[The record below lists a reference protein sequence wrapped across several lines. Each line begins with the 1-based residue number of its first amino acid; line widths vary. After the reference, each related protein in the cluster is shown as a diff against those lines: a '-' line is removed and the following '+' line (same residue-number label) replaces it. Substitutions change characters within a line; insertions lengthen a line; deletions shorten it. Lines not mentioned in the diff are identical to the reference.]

1 MALIEEVNGSFS
13 SKGKLFKRFYI
24 SQKKREWLLG
34 YLCITPWLIGFSIF
48 TLGAMIYSFFLS
60 FATTDMLTGTHFVG
74 FENFTDLFQDGLVLQ
89 SLKVTF
95 LYAFGAVPLGIICS
109 LMIALLLNQQI
120 PGRSVWRMIYYLPS
134 VVTGIAVA
142 ILWSWIFN
150 PRIGLLNSALAAI
163 GIQGPTW
170 IYSEQWAL
178 PSMILMSMW
187 GVGGNMLLY
196 LAGLQGI
203 PTPLYDAAKIDG
215 ASAVQ
220 RFRYVTVPMLSPT
233 IFFTL
238 ITGIIASFQF
248 FTEPYAMTKGGPNNA
263 TLSIMLY
270 IYRKSFQQLHFGYAS
285 LLAWVLFII
294 ILAFTLLVL
303 RSSSIWVYYEGEQ
316 RKT

>member
-1 MALIEEVNGSFS
+1 MAQTGEANVAFS
-13 SKGKLFKRFYI
+13 PKGKLFKRFYI

-48 TLGAMIYSFFLS
+48 TLGAMIYSFYLS
-60 FATTDMLTGTHFVG
+60 FTTTDMLTGTRFVG
-74 FENFTDLFQDGLVLQ
+74 LANFNDLLQDSLVLQ

-95 LYAFGAVPLGIICS
+95 LYAFGAVPLGIIFS

-150 PRIGLLNSALAAI
+150 PRIGLLNSALAVI

-178 PSMILMSMW
+178 PSMVLMSMW

-215 ASAVQ
+215 ANALH
-220 RFRYVTVPMLSPT
+220 RLRYITIPMLSPT

-238 ITGIIASFQF
+238 ITGIIAAFQF

-285 LLAWVLFII
+285 VLAWVLFII

-316 RKT
+316 RKI

>member
-1 MALIEEVNGSFS
+1 MTLTKEMNGNSF
-13 SKGKLFKRFYI
+13 SKGKLFKRFYL

-34 YLCITPWLIGFSIF
+34 YLCISPWLFGFLVF
-48 TLGAMIYSFFLS
+48 TLGAMVYSFFLA
-60 FATTDMLTGTHFVG
+60 FTNTDMLTGTRFVG
-74 FENFTDLFQDGLVLQ
+74 FANFYDLSQDTLVLQ

-95 LYAFGAVPLGIICS
+95 LYAFGAVPLGIFFS

-120 PGRSVWRMIYYLPS
+120 PGRSVWRMVYYLPS

-163 GIQGPTW
+163 GIQGPAW

-220 RFRYVTVPMLSPT
+220 RFQFVTIPMLSPT

-238 ITGIIASFQF
+238 ITGIIGSFQF

-285 LLAWVLFII
+285 LLAWMLFII

-316 RKT
+316 RK